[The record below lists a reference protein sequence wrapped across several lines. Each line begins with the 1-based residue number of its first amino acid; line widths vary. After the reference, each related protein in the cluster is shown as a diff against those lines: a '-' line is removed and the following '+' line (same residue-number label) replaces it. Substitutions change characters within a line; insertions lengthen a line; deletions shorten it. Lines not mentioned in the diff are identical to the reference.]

1 METLDVNEIIN
12 LLFVLSIAASVA
24 GFMAGLLGVG
34 GGIIIVPALYY
45 AFTVL
50 DFDIAT
56 RMHLSVGTSLA
67 IIIPTSIISTKTHM
81 EYDAVDFKLV
91 KSFGIF
97 ILLGV
102 IAGTFLAVNLKT
114 PAFILFFSI
123 MAFIVGLFFIF
134 FREQLLKNPK
144 MISDSVKNIS
154 GVIIGFISVLLGIG
168 GGSTYL
174 ALLLI
179 WEIPYYIFPIIALT
193 CNIIV
198 VSGNSFNY
206 IKAGNLNLKLL
217 IPYLLGSVPFAF
229 IGGSLNIEKN
239 LFEFLLFGV
248 LSIAGFLLLIKSK
261 SFDDKHN
268 IYKKIS
274 LFFSIF
280 IGSIIGFV
288 SGIVGIGGGIFL
300 SPVLFLL
307 KAGKP
312 KHIATVASLFI
323 LINSISGIMGQLT
336 KNLVLNEIVNY
347 WPLLLCVLFG
357 GQLGNIINIK
367 VFSNRVLA
375 LVTGILVIF
384 VSIRLGFKI
393 FS

>member
-1 METLDVNEIIN
+1 METLDINEIIN

-81 EYDAVDFKLV
+81 EYDAVDFKLI

-144 MISDSVKNIS
+144 MISDSAKNIS
-154 GVIIGFISVLLGIG
+154 GIVIGFISVLLGIG
-168 GGSTYL
+168 GGSL
-174 ALLLI
+174 M
-179 WEIPYYIFPIIALT
+179 
-193 CNIIV
+193 
-198 VSGNSFNY
+198 
-206 IKAGNLNLKLL
+206 
-217 IPYLLGSVPFAF
+217 VPFMRTF
-229 IGGSLNIEKN
+229 GYDIRRSIGTAA
-239 LFEFLLFGV
+239 GV
-248 LSIAGFLLLIKSK
+248 GFLIAVFGTITMITGGKIL
-261 SFDDKHN
+261 DN
-268 IYKKIS
+268 IS
-274 LFFSIF
+274 TPFSV
-280 IGSIIGFV
+280 GYVNLIGFLV
-288 SGIVGIGGGIFL
+288 FVPVTMIMARVGAKAVYKIDKNILSKIFGIFL
-300 SPVLFLL
+300 
-307 KAGKP
+307 
-312 KHIATVASLFI
+312 
-323 LINSISGIMGQLT
+323 
-336 KNLVLNEIVNY
+336 
-347 WPLLLCVLFG
+347 
-357 GQLGNIINIK
+357 II
-367 VFSNRVLA
+367 
-375 LVTGILVIF
+375 
-384 VSIRLGFKI
+384 VSIRSFFEYLSI
-393 FS
+393 T